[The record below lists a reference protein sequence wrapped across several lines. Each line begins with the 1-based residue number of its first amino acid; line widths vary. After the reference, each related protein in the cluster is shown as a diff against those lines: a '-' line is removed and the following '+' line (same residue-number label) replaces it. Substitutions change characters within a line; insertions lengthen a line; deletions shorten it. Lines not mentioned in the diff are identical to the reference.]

1 MRFVRKKN
9 VTEKSEMA
17 EKTQATMLSF
27 FTKKAP
33 IDGEITNEVVDN
45 FDVPNMED
53 LNICHA
59 NQNWVLLTQIL
70 RYCQGNL

>member
-17 EKTQATMLSF
+17 EKTQA
-27 FTKKAP
+27 P

-45 FDVPNMED
+45 FDVPNIED
-53 LNICHA
+53 LNIYHA